1 MRVVLDTNVLL
12 SRILRPASA
21 PARAVRVAAERGTVL
36 ISDALVTE
44 LVGVLARPKFA
55 VLVDPQD
62 ARAFVQALG
71 GIAERV
77 PLTAHVEACRD
88 PRDDHVLALAVSGAA
103 DAIVTG
109 DADLLVLNPFRG
121 IQIVTPQAFVDAE

>member
-12 SRILRPASA
+12 SRILRPVSS
-21 PARAVRVAAERGTVL
+21 PARAVRLAVERGTVL
-36 ISDALVTE
+36 ISDTLVTE
-44 LVGVLARPKFA
+44 LVGVLARPKLA
-55 VLVDPQD
+55 ALVDPRD

-77 PLTAHVEACRD
+77 TLTAHVEACRD
-88 PRDDHVLALAVSGAA
+88 PRDDHILALAVSGAA

-121 IQIVTPQAFVDAE
+121 IRIVTPQEFIDA

>member
-21 PARAVRVAAERGTVL
+21 PARAVRMAVDHGTVL
-36 ISDALVTE
+36 VSDTLVAE

-55 VLVDPQD
+55 ALVDPRD

-77 PLTAHVEACRD
+77 ALTAHVEACRD
-88 PRDDHVLALAVSGAA
+88 PRDDHILALAVSGRA

-121 IQIVTPQAFVDAE
+121 IRIVTPHEFVDAE